1 MIVCDPRNA
10 PWMSWWLGY
19 RLQSGY
25 VGWYKLCTTVG
36 IYGKVFRTG
45 YGWVEPYRLPYSL
58 DLQLPAAYA
67 NIDSGLCPSEV
78 TVIDRCPVCGKV
90 LTPETND
97 ESCPDTPYWHG
108 RHALFVY
115 DMKPST
121 SLYSQP
127 QAPSQVTCDFPMIPV
142 AGGGF
147 LHCNEPRGHAGDHAY
162 TSPQYFV

>member
-1 MIVCDPRNA
+1 MDPILEV
-10 PWMSWWLGY
+10 PP
-19 RLQSGY
+19 
-25 VGWYKLCTTVG
+25 V
-36 IYGKVFRTG
+36 
-45 YGWVEPYRLPYSL
+45 
-58 DLQLPAAYA
+58 
-67 NIDSGLCPSEV
+67 EV